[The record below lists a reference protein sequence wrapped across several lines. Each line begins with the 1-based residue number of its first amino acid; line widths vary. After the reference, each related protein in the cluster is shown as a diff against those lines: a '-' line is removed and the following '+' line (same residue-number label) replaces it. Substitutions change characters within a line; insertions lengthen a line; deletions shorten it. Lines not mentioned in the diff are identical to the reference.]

1 MALEV
6 ALAPAGIA
14 AGMTGV
20 GAVDRGRRDVGL
32 EHRFLATV
40 AEHAK
45 HASGDFGRRVTER
58 LDRAGELFDRDLPD
72 HLSVGQVLAE
82 IREEA
87 EDVAGWSLMALHL
100 AREHGLSEIETFRL
114 ARRLARAAA
123 FAAMLDR
130 EVAEALVDLVAV
142 A

>member
-1 MALEV
+1 
-6 ALAPAGIA
+6 
-14 AGMTGV
+14 MTDMTDAV
-20 GAVDRGRRDVGL
+20 EVDRGRRDVGL

-45 HASGDFGRRVTER
+45 HASGDFGRRVTTR
-58 LDRAGELFDRDLPD
+58 LDRAGEQLNRDLPD
-72 HLSVGQVLAE
+72 HLSVAQVLAE

-87 EDVAGWSLMALHL
+87 EDVAGWAIMALHL
-100 AREHGLSEIETFRL
+100 AHEHGLSEVETFRL

-130 EVAEALVDLVAV
+130 EVAEALVDLVA
-142 A
+142 AA